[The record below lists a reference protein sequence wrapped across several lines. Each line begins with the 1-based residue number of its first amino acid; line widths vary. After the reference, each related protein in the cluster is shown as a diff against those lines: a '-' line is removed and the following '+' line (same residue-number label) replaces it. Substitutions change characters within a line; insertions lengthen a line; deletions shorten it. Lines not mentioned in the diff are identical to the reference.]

1 MTDGPWLWVALG
13 VLTFVFGFMLSW
25 WQMRRRLQTRVN
37 EVVAEEVARRIQQ
50 RVLDEL
56 GGRRPGEPTQQR
68 QDAGHDADKR

>member
-1 MTDGPWLWVALG
+1 MIDGPWLWLALG
-13 VLTFVFGFMLSW
+13 VLTFVLGFMLSW

-56 GGRRPGEPTQQR
+56 GGCRPDETTQQR
-68 QDAGHDADKR
+68 QDAGHDAVKR